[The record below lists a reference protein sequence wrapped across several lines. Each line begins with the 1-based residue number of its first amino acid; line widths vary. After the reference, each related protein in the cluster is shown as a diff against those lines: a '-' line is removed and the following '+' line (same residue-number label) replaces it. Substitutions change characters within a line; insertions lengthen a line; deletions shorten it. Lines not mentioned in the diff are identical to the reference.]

1 MNNFFF
7 FFSQLTKIQQT
18 FKEFLRKFSSTII
31 MFFFFFNE
39 IGISKFWISSSKLRN
54 TESLTLTSK
63 IFVFLFEKLISYKKK
78 NAK

>member
-1 MNNFFF
+1 MNNFY

-31 MFFFFFNE
+31 MFFFFNE
-39 IGISKFWISSSKLRN
+39 IGISKFWISSSKVRN